1 MIKSYSKYSKY
12 KKSYKVKNKKRFV
25 FGRVFLIFPAIMV
38 FGGIFYLIIF
48 SSVFQV
54 KAIEISGL
62 QKIPEIGLRDIVEQ
76 NLQKTILFFPS
87 KSIFLVDFKKIQKE
101 ALGQYPQLDAIK
113 IKRKFPKDISI
124 TIEEKKPVAVLVADN
139 TKFFIDK
146 KGIIFEEITDSP
158 PILPNLAI
166 DGLDQ
171 DLNLGREII
180 DAGRLAKII
189 DAAAKLKSDFGV
201 EAAVFQVAGSDK
213 LIVETKEGW
222 EFYLN
227 LEGDVDW
234 QLTKLGVVLEEKIPP
249 ERRRDLEYV
258 ELRFGNFAPYK
269 YKNHASLRS
278 AEP

>member
-1 MIKSYSKYSKY
+1 MIKSYSKYRKY
-12 KKSYKVKNKKRFV
+12 KKSYKVKKKKL
-25 FGRVFLIFPAIMV
+25 LIFNKIFWI
-38 FGGIFYLIIF
+38 FGGSILLLSGIFYFFIF
-48 SSVFQV
+48 FSFFQV
-54 KAIEISGL
+54 RAIEISGL
-62 QKIPEIGLRDIVEQ
+62 QKIPQEGLQKIVEQ
-76 NLQKTILFFPS
+76 NTQ
-87 KSIFLVDFKKIQKE
+87 KSIFFFSSRNIFLADFGKVKKE
-101 ALGQYPQLDAIK
+101 AFESYPQLDTLK
-113 IKRKFPKDISI
+113 IKRRLPRTLLII
-124 TIEEKKPVAVLVADN
+124 AEEKKPAAIFVSGE

-146 KGIIFEEITDSP
+146 KGIIFEEITYSP
-158 PILPNLAI
+158 PSLPNLAI

-222 EFYLN
+222 EFYLS

-269 YKNHASLRS
+269 YK
-278 AEP
+278 